1 MNPPKKR
8 LLNEEIS
15 LLMGKDDENSLAGGG
30 LITSGDLHR
39 KQGNSSLPLGTK
51 ENVSTVYPPRKS
63 SLLSRKGFTTSAQ
76 LENFPL
82 TVEDSAALKT
92 SSKVFTSSV
101 DSLSGFTSIG
111 RKVISPRPIRRG
123 LGDSGNLTRR
133 SGRWFSEMTL
143 AWRILVVWHYAV

>member
-8 LLNEEIS
+8 LLNEEIR
-15 LLMGKDDENSLAGGG
+15 LLMGKDVIFLWQEAG

-63 SLLSRKGFTTSAQ
+63 SLMSIKGFTTSAQ

-82 TVEDSAALKT
+82 TVEDSVALKT
-92 SSKVFTSSV
+92 SSNVFSSSV

-111 RKVISPRPIRRG
+111 RKGYKSKTHFLRVRR
-123 LGDSGNLTRR
+123 
-133 SGRWFSEMTL
+133 
-143 AWRILVVWHYAV
+143 

>member
-15 LLMGKDDENSLAGGG
+15 LLMGKDVEILWQEAG

-63 SLLSRKGFTTSAQ
+63 SSMLRKGFTTSAQ

-82 TVEDSAALKT
+82 TVEDSVALKT
-92 SSKVFTSSV
+92 SSNVFSSSV
-101 DSLSGFTSIG
+101 DSLSGFTN
-111 RKVISPRPIRRG
+111 IRRKG
-123 LGDSGNLTRR
+123 YKSKTHFLRVRR
-133 SGRWFSEMTL
+133 
-143 AWRILVVWHYAV
+143 